1 MRKLL
6 VVLVICGV
14 VGLATPRLYA
24 ACGGSTPMN
33 DTSAAELCQDNAPVA
48 AFAWQNSSPTTVT
61 TDTFKIACEAFD
73 GSACLGT
80 VGVMGDGI
88 IDIETD
94 WANTGI
100 LGCPV
105 VGTTI
110 NRVTV
115 SIQGNDGQGALI
127 SVSGNDDVDFG
138 YNLDL
143 AHPFDA
149 GSGTVLNIPCTNANG
164 RPNVTSVTSSSVAL
178 RFNKPHI
185 FNDCEPGSLGNFL
198 DSSGAVSKPICPVPF
213 DGTTN
218 VALGGI
224 YTSTQLCGFR
234 PDVRRSQAGL
244 WTLNA
249 ATPDANGAA
258 TIPYTAP
265 AGPFFCSN
273 APTVQ
278 CTGSSTGNPACP
290 GGTCQTKCLFVGGTV
305 RIDGVESNSITGF
318 VQVAGVLAP
327 APQALNVRAAFANG
341 KVNVSFQ
348 TDSEVGLARI
358 NVLTDQKGGKG
369 TVNVGSIALRGVGG
383 SGASYT
389 ASYGKSEF
397 KSGNTVI
404 IELVT
409 TDGRTTRGQASF

>member
-1 MRKLL
+1 MRKLF
-6 VVLVICGV
+6 VVLTICGV
-14 VGLATPRLYA
+14 VGFATPRLYA

-33 DTSAAELCQDNAPVA
+33 DQSAFELCKDNSPVA

-61 TDTFKIACEAFD
+61 TDVFKIACEAFD
-73 GSACLGT
+73 GAACFGT
-80 VGVMGDGI
+80 TGVMGDGI

-94 WANTGI
+94 WGNSGI

-105 VGTTI
+105 AGTTI

-115 SIQGNDGQGALI
+115 SIQGNDGNGALI
-127 SVSGNDDVDFG
+127 SVSGNDDIDFG

-143 AHPFDA
+143 AHPYDSA
-149 GSGTVLNIPCTNANG
+149 SGAVLNIPCTNANG
-164 RPNVTSVTSSSVAL
+164 RPNVTSVTSSSVGL
-178 RFNKPHI
+178 KFNKPHI

-198 DSSGAVSKPICPVPF
+198 DTSGAVSKTICNVPF

-224 YTSTQLCGFR
+224 YTSTQTCGFR
-234 PDVRRSQAGL
+234 PDVRRSNTATP

-249 ATPDANGAA
+249 ATPDATGAA
-258 TIPYTAP
+258 TIQYTKP
-265 AGPFFCSN
+265 ATAG
-273 APTVQ
+273 Q
-278 CTGSSTGNPACP
+278 
-290 GGTCQTKCLFVGGTV
+290 CLFVGGTV

-318 VQVAGVLAP
+318 VEIAGTLAP

-358 NVLTDQKGGKG
+358 NVLTEEKGNKG

-389 ASYGKSEF
+389 ASFAKSNF

-409 TDGRTTRGQASF
+409 SDGRTTRSQAASF

>member
-1 MRKLL
+1 MKKLL
-6 VVLVICGV
+6 VILMICGV
-14 VGLATPRLYA
+14 VGLAAPRLYA
-24 ACGGSTPMN
+24 ACGASTPMN
-33 DTSAAELCQDNAPVA
+33 DTSAAEICLDNAPVA

-73 GSACLGT
+73 GSTCLGT
-80 VGVMGDGI
+80 VGVMGDSI

-94 WANTGI
+94 WANNGI

-105 VGTTI
+105 VAGTA
-110 NRVTV
+110 NRVTI
-115 SIQGNDGQGALI
+115 SIQGNDGNGALI
-127 SVSGNDDVDFG
+127 SVSGNDDIDFG

-218 VALGGI
+218 VTLGGI

-258 TIPYTAP
+258 AIPYTKP
-265 AGPFFCSN
+265 AG
-273 APTVQ
+273 AGQ
-278 CTGSSTGNPACP
+278 CI
-290 GGTCQTKCLFVGGTV
+290 FVGGTV
-305 RIDGVESNSITGF
+305 KIDGVESNSITGF
-318 VQVAGVLAP
+318 VEIAGVLAP

>member
-6 VVLVICGV
+6 VVLMICGV
-14 VGLATPRLYA
+14 VALASPRLYA
-24 ACGGSTPMN
+24 ACGGNTPMG
-33 DTSAAELCQDNAPVA
+33 DQSAFELCKDNAPVA

-61 TDTFKIACEAFD
+61 SDVFKIACEAFD

-80 VGVMGDGI
+80 TGVMGDGI

-94 WANTGI
+94 WGNNGI

-115 SIQGNDGQGALI
+115 SIQGNDGNGALI
-127 SVSGNDDVDFG
+127 SVSGNDDIDFG

-143 AHPFDA
+143 AHPYDA
-149 GSGTVLNIPCTNANG
+149 ATGTVLNIPCTNANG
-164 RPNVTSVTSSSVAL
+164 RPNVTSVTSSSVGL
-178 RFNKPHI
+178 KFNTPHI

-198 DSSGAVSKPICPVPF
+198 DASGAVSKPICPVPF
-213 DGTTN
+213 SGTTN
-218 VALGGI
+218 VTLGGI
-224 YTSTQLCGFR
+224 YTSTQFCGFR
-234 PDVRRSQAGL
+234 PDVRRSQTVTP

-249 ATPDANGAA
+249 ATPDATGAA
-258 TIPYTAP
+258 TIPYTQP

-273 APTVQ
+273 APTTQ
-278 CTGSSTGNPACP
+278 CTANTQCP

-318 VQVAGVLAP
+318 VQIAGALAP

-383 SGASYT
+383 SGASYS
-389 ASYGKSEF
+389 ASYAKGDF
-397 KSGNTVI
+397 KSGNSVI

-409 TDGRTTRGQASF
+409 NDGRTTRSQAASF